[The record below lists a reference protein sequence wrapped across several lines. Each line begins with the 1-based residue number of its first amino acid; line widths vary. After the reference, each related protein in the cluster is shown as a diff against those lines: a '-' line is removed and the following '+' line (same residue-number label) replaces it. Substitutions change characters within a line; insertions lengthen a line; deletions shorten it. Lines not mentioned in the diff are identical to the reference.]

1 MKTWIGTS
9 GFQYTEWKGNFYPED
24 LPASKMLPYFA
35 ERLHTSEINYT
46 FHRIPSA
53 KTIENW
59 KAQTP
64 EDFRFALKAPQKIT
78 HWSKLRDCQDT
89 IAYFCRVISDLGER
103 LGPVLF
109 QLPPTFKKDAEILR
123 SFLRELPAIR
133 AAFEFRHESWLDEEI
148 FDLLRSSNLALCLAD
163 TEKMA
168 ASTIVTAD
176 YGYLR
181 LRREDYTSEDVAR
194 WTTFVRQ
201 QGAQWQE
208 AFVYFKHE
216 EAGIGPKLAQEMMEL
231 LR

>member
-35 ERLHTSEINYT
+35 ERLRTTEINYT

-64 EDFRFALKAPQKIT
+64 EDFSFALKAPQKIT

-109 QLPPTFKKDAEILR
+109 QLPPNFKKDAEVLR
-123 SFLRELPAIR
+123 SFLRELPTIR

-168 ASTIVTAD
+168 APTIVTAD

-181 LRREDYTSEDVAR
+181 LRREDYTGEDVAR
-194 WTTFVRQ
+194 WATFVRQ
-201 QGAQWQE
+201 QDAQWQE

-216 EAGIGPKLAQEMMEL
+216 DAGIGPKLAQEMMEL